1 MKKTTACAAAAVLAV
16 GLGSVSARADSN
28 PVTAV
33 QADVQ
38 KLTADAGT
46 LHSTVLADAQKI
58 SADVQAL
65 QGSDRKTVAATLKA
79 DQQKV
84 QSDRAALLPAVQSDW
99 QQLKTDLQAARQ
111 AKAGQGQLKP
121 ILQQMNTA
129 LAQERDAVKT
139 ALQSAHQAAQALR
152 QSLKGGKPGS
162 GSGSTGP

>member
-1 MKKTTACAAAAVLAV
+1 MKKTTAFAAAAVLAA
-16 GLGSVSARADSN
+16 GIGSVSARADSN
-28 PVTAV
+28 PVTTV

-58 SADVQAL
+58 SADVQSL
-65 QGSDRKTVAATLKA
+65 QGSDRKTVATTLKA
-79 DQQKV
+79 DQQKI
-84 QSDRAALLPAVQSDW
+84 QSDRAQLLPAVQNDW
-99 QQLKTDLQAARQ
+99 QQLKTDVQAARQ

-121 ILQQMNTA
+121 LLQQMNAA

-152 QSLKGGKPGS
+152 QSLKASGKPGS
-162 GSGSTGP
+162 GQTSP